1 MDTDVTTRRRRRDTE
16 EMNDDGDADD
26 AREEEE
32 EEPTRLTCPIT
43 KCVFRDPVFV
53 PGSGNTYEREALE
66 TFWNRTA
73 AGNASRARDPLTNE
87 ILASKSV
94 YTNWD
99 KRREV
104 SEWLDANPTRTPS
117 GWTTREVP
125 APKKDR
131 DGPERRSDGSVGRG
145 RGRGGAGRLGFGRN
159 ALLKT
164 SALVT
169 VFALGYAGYAGFV
182 GSKPNSGTRGAP
194 RLPSIDEFGGHV
206 TRVDPPAG
214 SRIGVRLASDSDGM
228 SALEITFP
236 SASVDMASLLFSI
249 PWFAITGTWT
259 YGAMN
264 AANPIFA
271 SFSLPFW
278 AVGFNMI
285 HQGATTVFEN
295 TKLLVTPR
303 RFYLE
308 KTIFDRRMFYL
319 KGDTKDL
326 SKAALE
332 TYAYVNGHPQN
343 NLVLHH
349 GVKSHVLQ
357 RGLHPSENDFVVN
370 ILDKFLKK
378 HRKTRSSSQVKIDT
392 ATPYFAK
399 ARL

>member
-1 MDTDVTTRRRRRDTE
+1 MRRRRRDADETNEDEDE
-16 EMNDDGDADD
+16 E
-26 AREEEE
+26 EEEE

-73 AGNASRARDPLTNE
+73 PGHGSRARDPLTNE
-87 ILASKSV
+87 ILASTSV

-117 GWTTREVP
+117 GWTTRTVP

-131 DGPERRSDGSVGRG
+131 DGPERRSDGTAGRQ
-145 RGRGGAGRLGFGRN
+145 GRGGAGRLGFGRN

-169 VFALGYAGYAGFV
+169 VFAFAYAGYAGYAGL
-182 GSKPNSGTRGAP
+182 KPNSGTRGAP

-206 TRVDPPAG
+206 MRLDPPAG
-214 SRIGVRLASDSDGM
+214 SRIGVRVASDADGM

-236 SASVDMASLLFSI
+236 AASVDMASLLFSI

-285 HQGATTVFEN
+285 HQGATTAFEN
-295 TKLLVTPR
+295 TKLLVTPQ

-319 KGDTKDL
+319 KGDTNDL

-357 RGLHPSENDFVVN
+357 RGLHPSENEFVVT
-370 ILDKFLKK
+370 ILEKFLKK
-378 HRKTRSSSQVKIDT
+378 HRN
-392 ATPYFAK
+392 FAK

>member
-1 MDTDVTTRRRRRDTE
+1 MRRRRRD
-16 EMNDDGDADD
+16 ADETD
-26 AREEEE
+26 EDEEEEEDE

-66 TFWNRTA
+66 TFWSRTA
-73 AGNASRARDPLTNE
+73 PGHGSRARDPLTNE
-87 ILASKSV
+87 ILASTSV

-117 GWTTREVP
+117 GWTTRTVP

-131 DGPERRSDGSVGRG
+131 DGPERRSDRTAGRQ
-145 RGRGGAGRLGFGRN
+145 GRGGAGRLGFGRN

-169 VFALGYAGYAGFV
+169 VFAFAYAGYAGYAGL
-182 GSKPNSGTRGAP
+182 KPNSGTRGAP

-206 TRVDPPAG
+206 MRLDPPAG
-214 SRIGVRLASDSDGM
+214 SRIGVRVASDAYGM

-236 SASVDMASLLFSI
+236 AASVDMASLLFSI

-285 HQGATTVFEN
+285 HQGATTAFEN
-295 TKLLVTPR
+295 TKLLVTPQ

-357 RGLHPSENDFVVN
+357 RRLHPSENDFVVS
-370 ILDKFLKK
+370 IIEKFLKK
-378 HRKTRSSSQVKIDT
+378 HRKTRSSSSQVKIDT